1 MKQQILNRLG
11 VAHVRDTMMQFVTGS
26 ITRQQAMES
35 LQIGQSQLYSLR
47 TSYLAARARGRCD
60 DWAPGSSGGNH
71 MPVSPRIPWISSC
84 VFFRK
89 PYLHSPDREER
100 RV

>member
-47 TSYLAARARGRCD
+47 TSYLAARALGVGCPF
-60 DWAPGSSGGNH
+60 AF
-71 MPVSPRIPWISSC
+71 SC
-84 VFFRK
+84 
-89 PYLHSPDREER
+89 ER
-100 RV
+100 RFLLVEVGTDQSLVCAGCL